1 MILVLLLGLLC
12 LGSTAFI
19 YVDRRIRDIYNR
31 INDEK
36 KSN

>member
-1 MILVLLLGLLC
+1 MILALLLGLLF

-19 YVDRRIRDIYNR
+19 YIDRRIRDIYNR

>member
-1 MILVLLLGLLC
+1 MILALLLGLLC

-19 YVDRRIRDIYNR
+19 YIDRRIRDIYDR